1 MKPKTNPK
9 EFKNAVCIGSKVYY
23 VGKVYEETLPDGRKQ
38 KFIVNNKHEKV
49 GLSEHWAKVC
59 ETKLDP
65 NCGYATE
72 AGRKRVERK
81 IERLKARENREI
93 ADEALRFLA
102 TTLNLCEQC
111 AQAARR
117 NAEIA
122 VRTISE
128 RIAAQIGGMGDEAY
142 EREND
147 ALVRANATLAHAHRT
162 LDAILA
168 LK

>member
-1 MKPKTNPK
+1 MT
-9 EFKNAVCIGSKVYY
+9 
-23 VGKVYEETLPDGRKQ
+23 
-38 KFIVNNKHEKV
+38 
-49 GLSEHWAKVC
+49 
-59 ETKLDP
+59 TKD
-65 NCGYATE
+65 
-72 AGRKRVERK
+72 RKRVVRK

-128 RIAAQIGGMGDEAY
+128 RIAAQIGDMGDEAY
-142 EREND
+142 ERAND
-147 ALVRANATLAHAHRT
+147 ALVRANATLAHAQR
-162 LDAILA
+162 ILEA
-168 LK
+168 VLELK